1 MPYIGNTAGN
11 RFVASKAATQ
21 FSGDGSETVFTLEH
35 AVGSDEDILV
45 SVDGVIQEPSV
56 AYAVSSGTTLTFTAA
71 PSSNSGNNIFVYYLF
86 RTVATVDHP
95 STSSLQ
101 ATDGTFTGAFTSKGI
116 DDNADA
122 TAITIDSSEHV
133 GIGTTSPDGTLH
145 VHSASAGSVTALTDA
160 DDFVVENSGH
170 GGISILTPDAN
181 RSAIFLGHASD
192 SLKLQ
197 IRHDGGTSLSQIISD
212 DALTFNVGDGTERMR
227 IDANGHV
234 TMPSQSA
241 FSAIATGQTDL
252 AVSSTLQV
260 GFAGTERFDL
270 NSDFNTS
277 NSTFTAPVTGKY
289 QFNVGIRVKAIDT
302 GAGYVLIRLKT
313 SNANYD
319 HILDSDEFSSDLDFY
334 FFAFSILADMDA
346 ADTCIIEFFQNGG
359 TQQTDIDGASYWSG
373 YLVA

>member
-1 MPYIGNTAGN
+1 MPYIGKKPADIIATAVDTTTG
-11 RFVASKAATQ
+11 T
-21 FSGDGSETVFTLEH
+21 FSG
-35 AVGSDEDILV
+35 AVSAS
-45 SVDGVIQEPSV
+45 SVDADGGV
-56 AYAVSSGTTLTFTAA
+56 
-71 PSSNSGNNIFVYYLF
+71 
-86 RTVATVDHP
+86 TVD
-95 STSSLQ
+95 
-101 ATDGTFTGAFTSKGI
+101 
-116 DDNADA
+116 N
-122 TAITIDSSEHV
+122 ITIDGTEIDLSSGDLTLDAAGDIILDADGSDISLRDAGTEFGRLSLASSGLQVFVPASDADLFIKGNDGGSTITAMTIDMSEGGNV

-160 DDFVVENSGH
+160 DDFVVENSSH
-170 GGISILTPDAN
+170 GGISILTPDSN
-181 RSAIFLGHASD
+181 RSAIFFGHASD

-197 IRHDGGTSLSQIISD
+197 IRHDGASSLSQFISD
-212 DALTFNVGDGTERMR
+212 DAVTFNVGDGTERMR
-227 IDANGHV
+227 IDANGHI
-234 TMPSQSA
+234 TMPTQPA
-241 FSAIATGQTDL
+241 FSAIATGQNDL

-289 QFNVGIRVKAIDT
+289 QFNVGVRVKAIDT

-313 SNANYD
+313 SNASYD